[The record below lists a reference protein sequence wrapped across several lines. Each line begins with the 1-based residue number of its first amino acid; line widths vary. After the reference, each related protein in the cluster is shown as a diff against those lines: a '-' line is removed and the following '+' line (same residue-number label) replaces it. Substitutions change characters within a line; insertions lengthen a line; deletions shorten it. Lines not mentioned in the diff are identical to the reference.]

1 MAKMGGIHAFRL
13 RRVPNHRGE
22 PSVTVTIV
30 KRPPRRP
37 APVMPSGEVM
47 LDPPPEVAPPGGK
60 GWTRMLMV
68 LPMGAGAAAM
78 GLMMGAQRGG
88 PLTYVAG
95 AMYGVSILGMIGMMA
110 TNTGG
115 PGKKE
120 MIEQRRQYLRH
131 LSQLRAQLR
140 NTIRQQREALYHRN
154 PDPETLWT
162 FVDGGRLWERRRND
176 ADFSVI
182 RIAVGVQEVA
192 TRLISPQ
199 TKPVDELEPLCAM
212 ALRKFVNTY
221 SVVPDL
227 PVSISLRDFSHIYLR
242 GPDNARHDF
251 ARALIAQV
259 VTFHAPDDLRIG
271 VCVPDHLRDRW
282 EWVKWLPHGQHPDK
296 TDAVGPVR
304 LVAPSVPALEASLDD
319 VLINRPRFDP
329 NQAVGGPHVLV
340 IIDGGSTAGSD
351 HLMTEGGVGGITIL
365 DLSVPPP
372 RLLDDSSVVLDI
384 GADGEVSGTTMD
396 GSTDVGRGDRLSLAE
411 MEVLARELAPLRLSA
426 ASFGDQP
433 AISQDMGLTELLDQD
448 DPYQLDLAERWANR
462 PNRDRLRVPIG
473 VGLDGR
479 PIEIDLKESA
489 QDGMGPHGLLIGA
502 TGSGKSELLR
512 TLVLALGMTHNP
524 EILNFV
530 LVDYK
535 GGATFASL
543 DRLPH
548 TAAMI
553 TNLQDE
559 LPLVDRMLG
568 AISGELT
575 RRQELLR
582 KTGNYASQ
590 RDYERARSAGVPLT
604 PLPTLLVIVDEFSE
618 LLEDRPDFID
628 MFVQI
633 GRVGRS
639 LGVHLLLAS
648 QKLEEGRLRGLESH
662 LSYRIGLR
670 TFSSMESRAVLG
682 VPDAYELPSNPGHGY
697 LRTGTEGLVR
707 LKAAYVSGPARRDA
721 TIAAGGARAGN
732 PIREFTT
739 FYVAPLREEQPVA
752 VDESALAEQEKKDA
766 VGDTVLDV
774 LVRQMEGK
782 GAPAHEVWL
791 PPLDKAPTLGQMLP
805 PAVSMPDRGLTV
817 DAAER
822 FGTLH
827 ALGGIIDKPF
837 EQRREP
843 MWLDLSGAAGNVMV
857 VGAAQSGKSNVLRTL
872 ITSLALTHT
881 PREVQFYGLDFG
893 GGPLSALA
901 DLPHVG
907 GVATRRDVDRVR
919 RTIAEMHGL
928 LRAREDLFAQQN
940 VEGAAA
946 YRRAKAQGRYAEDP
960 FGDVFLVVD
969 GWSTLRSDFEDLETT
984 VNELANRGLG
994 FGIHLLAATNR
1005 WMDVRP
1011 QTRDIFGTKIELRLG
1026 EPSDSVINRREA
1038 LNVPKDTP
1046 GRGLTPDGYHFL
1058 TALPRIDREQRAED
1072 LASAVAEL
1080 VKHSAEHWTG
1090 LPAPRVRLLPAELP
1104 YEALPASRGTTI
1116 PIGIAESDLQP
1127 VWLDFDA
1134 EPHALLFGD
1143 IESGKSSFLRSLAKS
1158 IVAGNSP
1165 AEARVLL
1172 VDLRRSLLGCIPAEN
1187 TIGYGTSHQVTAD
1200 LINQV
1205 AIAMRERLPGPDVTP
1220 EMLND
1225 RSWWK
1230 GPQLYVLVD
1239 DYDLVAGAAQNPL
1252 MPLLEFLPQ
1261 ARDIGLHLV
1270 LTRRIGG
1277 AARAMFDPVI
1287 GRIRELASPGIM
1299 MSGPREE
1306 GPLFGT
1312 IKPQI
1317 LPPGRAWMITRR
1329 HGARLVQLAWSP
1341 PVR

>member
-1 MAKMGGIHAFRL
+1 
-13 RRVPNHRGE
+13 
-22 PSVTVTIV
+22 
-30 KRPPRRP
+30 
-37 APVMPSGEVM
+37 MPSGEVL
-47 LDPPPEVAPPGGK
+47 LDPPPEVPPPAGK

-78 GLMMGAQRGG
+78 GLMMGVQRGG

-95 AMYGVSILGMIGMMA
+95 AMYGVSILGMIAMMA
-110 TNTGG
+110 TNTSG
-115 PGKKE
+115 PGKRE
-120 MIEQRRQYLRH
+120 MIESRRQYLRH

-140 NTIRQQREALYHRN
+140 NTIRQQREALYYRN
-154 PDPETLWT
+154 PDPATLWT
-162 FVDGGRLWERRRND
+162 FADSGRLWERRRND
-176 ADFSVI
+176 ADFTVV

-192 TRLISPQ
+192 TRLIPPQ
-199 TKPVDELEPLCAM
+199 TRPVDELEPLCAM

-227 PVSISLRDFSHIYLR
+227 PVSVALRDFSHIYLR
-242 GPDNARHDF
+242 GSDEAVQGF
-251 ARALIAQV
+251 CRALTAQIA
-259 VTFHAPDDLRIG
+259 TFHAPDDLRIG
-271 VCVPDHLRDRW
+271 VCVPDHQRRRW
-282 EWVKWLPHGQHPDK
+282 EWAKWLPHAQHPDK

-304 LVAPSVPALEASLDD
+304 LVAPSVPALEAMLDD
-319 VLINRPRFDP
+319 VLVNRPRFDP
-329 NQAVGGPHVLV
+329 SGPAPGGPHVVV

-351 HLMTEGGVGGITIL
+351 HLMTEGGVAGVTIL

-372 RLLDDSSVVLDI
+372 RLLDDSSVVLEI
-384 GADGEVSGTTMD
+384 AADGTITGTTMD
-396 GSTDVGRGDRLSLAE
+396 GSTQVGQADTLGPAE
-411 MEVLARELAPLRLSA
+411 IEVLARELAPLRLSA
-426 ASFGDQP
+426 ATYGDQP
-433 AISQDMGLTELLDQD
+433 AISQDMGLAELLEVD
-448 DPYQLDLAERWANR
+448 DPYQIALTDLWASR

-473 VGLDGR
+473 IGVDGR
-479 PIEIDLKESA
+479 PVELDLKESA

-512 TLVLALGMTHNP
+512 TLVVALALTHNP

-559 LPLVDRMLG
+559 QPLVDRMLG
-568 AISGELT
+568 AIQGELT

-582 KTGNYASQ
+582 KAGNYASQ
-590 RDYERARSAGVPLT
+590 RDYERARAAGVPLA
-604 PLPTLLVIVDEFSE
+604 PLPSLILIVDEFSE
-618 LLEDRPDFID
+618 LLADRPDFID

-639 LGVHLLLAS
+639 LGIHLLLAS

-682 VPDAYELPSNPGHGY
+682 VPDAYELPHHPGHGY
-697 LRTGTEGLVR
+697 LRAGTDGLVR
-707 LKAAYVSGPARRDA
+707 LKAAYVSGAVRREGVV
-721 TIAAGGARAGN
+721 AAGGTRAGS
-732 PIREFTT
+732 PVREFSTY
-739 FYVAPLREEQPVA
+739 YVAPLREERPEPETAAQ
-752 VDESALAEQEKKDA
+752 DLEEK
-766 VGDTVLDV
+766 VQGDTLMDV
-774 LVRQMEGK
+774 LARQMESQGT
-782 GAPAHEVWL
+782 PAHEVWL

-805 PAVSMPDRGLTV
+805 PVISMPDRGLTV

-827 ALGGIIDKPF
+827 ALVGIIDKPF
-837 EQRREP
+837 DQRRDP
-843 MWLDLSGAAGNVMV
+843 MWLDLAGAAGNLLVI
-857 VGAAQSGKSNVLRTL
+857 GGSQSGKSNLLRTL
-872 ITSLALTHT
+872 IASLALTHT

-893 GGPLSALA
+893 GGPLSGVT

-907 GVATRRDVDRVR
+907 GVATRRDTDRVR
-919 RTIAEMHGL
+919 RTIAEVHGL
-928 LRAREDLFAQQN
+928 MRGREDLFAQQG
-940 VEGAAA
+940 VEGMAA
-946 YRRAKAQGRYAEDP
+946 YRRAKQQGRYAEDP
-960 FGDVFLVVD
+960 FGDVFLVID
-969 GWSTLRSDFEDLETT
+969 GWSTLRADFEDLEPT
-984 VNELANRGLG
+984 VNDLANRGLG
-994 FGIHLLAATNR
+994 FGIHVIAATNR

-1011 QTRDIFGTKIELRLG
+1011 QIRDVFGTRIELRLG
-1026 EPSDSVINRREA
+1026 EPSDSLINRREA
-1038 LNVPKDTP
+1038 VNVPDQSP
-1046 GRGLTPDGYHFL
+1046 GHGLTPEGHHFL
-1058 TALPRIDREQRAED
+1058 AALPRIDREQRADD
-1072 LASAVAEL
+1072 LAEAVAEL
-1080 VKHSAEHWTG
+1080 VKHTTEHWSG
-1090 LPAPRVRLLPAELP
+1090 PPAPRVRLLPPELP
-1104 YEALPASRGTTI
+1104 FDMLPAARGPVV

-1165 AEARVLL
+1165 SEARVLL
-1172 VDLRRSLLGCIPAEN
+1172 VDLRRSLLGCIPQEN

-1200 LINQV
+1200 LINQIAV
-1205 AIAMRERLPGPDVTP
+1205 AMRERLPGPDVTP
-1220 EMLND
+1220 EMLNN

-1239 DYDLVAGAAQNPL
+1239 DYDLVAAASQNPL
-1252 MPLLEFLPQ
+1252 LPLLEFLPQ

-1270 LTRRIGG
+1270 ITRRIGG

-1312 IKPQI
+1312 IKPQV
-1317 LPPGRAWMITRR
+1317 LPPGRAWMITRK
-1329 HGARLVQLAWSP
+1329 HGARLVQLAWTP

>member
-1 MAKMGGIHAFRL
+1 M
-13 RRVPNHRGE
+13 
-22 PSVTVTIV
+22 TVSIV

-47 LDPPPEVAPPGGK
+47 LDPPPEVPPPAGK

-95 AMYGVSILGMIGMMA
+95 GMYGVSILGMIAMMVGQ
-110 TNTGG
+110 TGG

-120 MIEQRRQYLRH
+120 MIESRRQYLRH

-140 NTIRQQREALYHRN
+140 NTIRQQREALYYRN
-154 PDPETLWT
+154 PDPATLWT
-162 FVDGGRLWERRRND
+162 FADSGRLWERRRND
-176 ADFSVI
+176 ADFTVV
-182 RIAVGVQEVA
+182 RIAVGAQEVA
-192 TRLISPQ
+192 TRLIPPQ

-227 PVSISLRDFSHIYLR
+227 PVSVALRDFSHIYVR
-242 GPDNARHDF
+242 GADDAVQGF
-251 ARALIAQV
+251 CRALTAQIA
-259 VTFHAPDDLRIG
+259 TFHAPDDLRLG
-271 VCVPDHLRDRW
+271 VCVPDHQRVRW
-282 EWVKWLPHGQHPDK
+282 EWAKWLPHAQHPDK
-296 TDAVGPVR
+296 TDAVGPLR
-304 LVAPSVPALEASLDD
+304 LVAPSVPALEAMLDD
-319 VLINRPRFDP
+319 VLVNRPRFDP
-329 NQAVGGPHVLV
+329 GAPPPGGPHVVV

-351 HLMTEGGVGGITIL
+351 HLMTEGGVAGVTIL

-372 RLLDDSSVVLDI
+372 RLLDDSSVVLEI
-384 GADGEVSGTTMD
+384 AADGTITGTTMD
-396 GSTDVGRGDRLSLAE
+396 GSTEVGQADVLGQADI
-411 MEVLARELAPLRLSA
+411 EVLARELAPLRLSA
-426 ASFGDQP
+426 ATYGDQP
-433 AISQDMGLTELLDQD
+433 AISQDMGLAELLEVD
-448 DPYQLDLAERWANR
+448 DPYQIELADLWANR

-473 VGLDGR
+473 IGVDGR
-479 PIEIDLKESA
+479 PVELDLKESA

-512 TLVLALGMTHNP
+512 TLVVGLALTHDP

-559 LPLVDRMLG
+559 QSLVDRMLG

-582 KTGNYASQ
+582 KAGNYASA
-590 RDYERARSAGVPLT
+590 RDYERARAAGVPLA
-604 PLPTLLVIVDEFSE
+604 PLPSLIVIVDEFSE
-618 LLEDRPDFID
+618 LLADRPDFID

-639 LGVHLLLAS
+639 LGIHLLLAS

-662 LSYRIGLR
+662 LSYRLGLR

-682 VPDAYELPSNPGHGY
+682 VPDAYELPHHPGHGY
-697 LRTGTEGLVR
+697 LRAGTDGLVR
-707 LKAAYVSGPARRDA
+707 LKAAYVSGAVRREGV
-721 TIAAGGARAGN
+721 IAAGNTRAGS
-732 PIREFTT
+732 PIREFST
-739 FYVAPLREEQPVA
+739 YYSAPLQEERP
-752 VDESALAEQEKKDA
+752 EPETTGQEVEEK
-766 VGDTVLDV
+766 VQGDTLMDV
-774 LVRQMEGK
+774 LARQMEGR
-782 GAPAHEVWL
+782 GTPAHEVWL

-805 PAVSMPDRGLTV
+805 PVISMPDRGLQV

-822 FGTLH
+822 FAGLH
-827 ALGGIIDKPF
+827 ALLGIIDKPF
-837 EQRREP
+837 DQRRDP
-843 MWLDLSGAAGNVMV
+843 MWLDLAGAAGNLLV
-857 VGAAQSGKSNVLRTL
+857 VGGSQSGKSNLLRTL
-872 ITSLALTHT
+872 VTSLALTHT

-893 GGPLSALA
+893 GGPLSGLT

-907 GVATRRDVDRVR
+907 GMATRRDVDRVR
-919 RTIAEMHGL
+919 RTIAEVYGL
-928 LRAREDLFAQQN
+928 MRGREDLFAQQN
-940 VEGAAA
+940 VEGMAA
-946 YRRAKAQGRYAEDP
+946 YRRAKQQGRYAEDP
-960 FGDVFLVVD
+960 FGDVFLIID
-969 GWSTLRSDFEDLETT
+969 GWSTLRAEFEDLEPT

-994 FGIHLLAATNR
+994 FGVHVIAATNR

-1011 QTRDIFGTKIELRLG
+1011 QIRDVFGTRVELRLG
-1026 EPSDSVINRREA
+1026 EPADSLINRREA
-1038 LNVPKDTP
+1038 VNVPDQSP
-1046 GRGLTPDGYHFL
+1046 GHGLTPEGHHFL
-1058 TALPRIDREQRAED
+1058 AALPRIDREQRADD
-1072 LASAVAEL
+1072 LAEAVAEL
-1080 VKHSAEHWTG
+1080 VKHATEHWTG
-1090 LPAPRVRLLPAELP
+1090 PPAPRVRLLPAELP
-1104 YEALPASRGTTI
+1104 FDALPAGNGPVV

-1127 VWLDFDA
+1127 VFLDFDA

-1165 AEARVLL
+1165 SEARVLL
-1172 VDLRRSLLGCIPAEN
+1172 VDLRRSLLGIIPKEN

-1205 AIAMRERLPGPDVTP
+1205 AMAMRERLPGPDVTP
-1220 EMLND
+1220 EMLNN

-1239 DYDLVAGAAQNPL
+1239 DYDLVAAAAQNPL
-1252 MPLLEFLPQ
+1252 LPLLEFLPQ

-1270 LTRRIGG
+1270 ITRRIGG

-1317 LPPGRAWMITRR
+1317 LPPGRAWMITRK
-1329 HGARLVQLAWSP
+1329 HGARLVQLAWTP
-1341 PVR
+1341 PIR